1 MTAFIGTAIILT
13 ILACIPLTLL
23 FAGRDTN
30 HRNAIRR
37 ECQKDALLDW
47 TDKDLLASL
56 HEPAFSSIPNNKL
69 GAVHSPRGTVLSS
82 EPLHRTSHAAII
94 PSSSVKIESLP
105 RTAFYSANPAA

>member
-13 ILACIPLTLL
+13 ILACIPLAFL

-30 HRNAIRR
+30 RRNAIRR

-56 HEPAFSSIPNNKL
+56 HGSTTRPTRTFSPAP
-69 GAVHSPRGTVLSS
+69 A
-82 EPLHRTSHAAII
+82 
-94 PSSSVKIESLP
+94 SVKIESLP